1 MGNAGAKIA
10 SGFVTKAYVDDF
22 ERFISGVLAMPQRGG
37 PSAAFAQ
44 MVSKLV
50 VTLPIMLA
58 RISAQEVRAD
68 RPRFIGQPVAQP
80 RGEPTAPLAQRHRI
94 NRQIRRGLLC
104 SKPRQRTPAQSS
116 PATPVLAYCSAPTRS
131 ADPALHR
138 SAPGQLPGRFGRS
151 IPLGHPQRT
160 TATCAPSSAS
170 TPAPQ
175 PPAPRPCPSFAHAST
190 IRPLHQRTATCPA
203 TSAHGHRQSAPKA
216 EQSATR
222 QWAAPTRQFQVRH
235 IRG

>member
-1 MGNAGAKIA
+1 MGITGAHIA
-10 SGFVTKAYVDDF
+10 DGFVTKAYADDF
-22 ERFISGVLAMPQRGG
+22 ERFVYGVLAMPRRGG
-37 PSAAFAQ
+37 PSAALAQ
-44 MVSKLV
+44 MVSRLV

-170 TPAPQ
+170 PQLRSRPRHARAPASHMPARSARSIRHGNLSCDQRARSSAVSTKGGAVCDTPV
-175 PPAPRPCPSFAHAST
+175 
-190 IRPLHQRTATCPA
+190 
-203 TSAHGHRQSAPKA
+203 G
-216 EQSATR
+216 
-222 QWAAPTRQFQVRH
+222 
-235 IRG
+235 